1 MSTARLTLGSIL
13 STVNTTATTVTST
26 LDAAGKAIGMLNN
39 YVDNAAQHQKARI
52 AVDNEDFIESLIR
65 EKAQERTESTLRV
78 QKYISQSPE
87 HAKAYQEAYE
97 TYSKLL
103 RPQSSN

>member
-13 STVNTTATTVTST
+13 STVNTTANTVTST
-26 LDAAGKAIGMLNN
+26 LDAVSSGIGMLNA
-39 YVDNAAQHQKARI
+39 YIDNAASHQKARI
-52 AVDNEDFIESLIR
+52 AVDNEDFIESLVR

-78 QKYISQSPE
+78 QKYINQSQE

-103 RPQSSN
+103 RPTNKD

>member
-1 MSTARLTLGSIL
+1 MATARLTLGSVL

-26 LDAAGKAIGMLNN
+26 LDAASKAVGMLNN

-65 EKAQERTESTLRV
+65 EKSQERTESTLRV
-78 QKYISQSPE
+78 QKYIGQSQE

>member
-1 MSTARLTLGSIL
+1 MSTARLTLGSVL

-26 LDAAGKAIGMLNN
+26 LDAASKAVGMLNA
-39 YVDNAAQHQKARI
+39 YVENAASHQKARI
-52 AVDNEDFIESLIR
+52 AIDNEDFIESLVR

-78 QKYISQSPE
+78 QKYIGQSPE

>member
-26 LDAAGKAIGMLNN
+26 LDAAGKAVGMLNA
-39 YVDNAAQHQKARI
+39 YVENAASHQKARI

-65 EKAQERTESTLRV
+65 EKSQERTESTLRV
-78 QKYISQSPE
+78 QKYINQSQE

-103 RPQSSN
+103 RPSQPN

>member
-1 MSTARLTLGSIL
+1 MATARLTLGSIL

-26 LDAAGKAIGMLNN
+26 VDAAGKAVGMLNA
-39 YVDNAAQHQKARI
+39 YVENAASHQKARI
-52 AVDNEDFIESLIR
+52 AVDNEDFIENLIR

-78 QKYISQSPE
+78 QKYINQSQE

-103 RPQSSN
+103 RPTNKD

>member
-1 MSTARLTLGSIL
+1 MATARLTLGSIL

-26 LDAAGKAIGMLNN
+26 LDAAGKAVGMLNA
-39 YVDNAAQHQKARI
+39 YVENAASHQKARI
-52 AVDNEDFIESLIR
+52 AVDNEDFIENLIR
-65 EKAQERTESTLRV
+65 EKSQERTESTLRV
-78 QKYISQSPE
+78 QKYIGQSTE

-103 RPQSSN
+103 RPTQSN

>member
-52 AVDNEDFIESLIR
+52 AVDNEDFIESLVR

-78 QKYISQSPE
+78 QKYINQSTE

-103 RPQSSN
+103 RPQQPN

>member
-13 STVNTTATTVTST
+13 STVNTTANTVTST
-26 LDAAGKAIGMLNN
+26 LDAVSSGIGMLNA
-39 YVDNAAQHQKARI
+39 YIDNAASHQKARI
-52 AVDNEDFIESLIR
+52 AVDNEDFIESLVR

-78 QKYISQSPE
+78 QKYINQSQE
-87 HAKAYQEAYE
+87 HAKAYQAACE

-103 RPQSSN
+103 RPQQPN

>member
-26 LDAAGKAIGMLNN
+26 LDAAGKAVGMVNA
-39 YVDNAAQHQKARI
+39 YIDNAASHQKARI
-52 AVDNEDFIESLIR
+52 AVDNEDFIESLVR

-78 QKYISQSPE
+78 QKYINQSQE

-103 RPQSSN
+103 RPTKQD

>member
-26 LDAAGKAIGMLNN
+26 LDAAGKAVGMLNA
-39 YVDNAAQHQKARI
+39 YVENAAAHQKARI

-65 EKAQERTESTLRV
+65 EKSQERTESTLRV

-103 RPQSSN
+103 RPTSSN

>member
-13 STVNTTATTVTST
+13 GTVNTTASTITST

-39 YVDNAAQHQKARI
+39 YVDNAAAHQKARI

-65 EKAQERTESTLRV
+65 EKAQERTESTLRA

-87 HAKAYQEAYE
+87 HASAYKEAYE

-103 RPQSSN
+103 RPSQPN

>member
-1 MSTARLTLGSIL
+1 M
-13 STVNTTATTVTST
+13 NTTANTVTST
-26 LDAAGKAIGMLNN
+26 LDAVSSGIGMLNA
-39 YVDNAAQHQKARI
+39 YIDNAASHQKARI
-52 AVDNEDFIESLIR
+52 AIDNEDFIESLIR

-78 QKYISQSPE
+78 QKYINQSQE

-103 RPQSSN
+103 RPASSN

>member
-26 LDAAGKAIGMLNN
+26 LDAAGKAVGMLNA
-39 YVDNAAQHQKARI
+39 YVDNAASHQKARI
-52 AVDNEDFIESLIR
+52 AVDNEDFIESLVR

-78 QKYISQSPE
+78 QKYINQSQE

-103 RPQSSN
+103 RPTKQD

>member
-1 MSTARLTLGSIL
+1 MSTARLTLGSVL

-26 LDAAGKAIGMLNN
+26 LDAAGKAVGMVNA
-39 YVDNAAQHQKARI
+39 YIDNAAQHQKARI
-52 AVDNEDFIESLIR
+52 AIDNEDFIESLVR

-78 QKYISQSPE
+78 QKYINQSQE
-87 HAKAYQEAYE
+87 HSKAYQEAYE

-103 RPQSSN
+103 RPTNKD

>member
-1 MSTARLTLGSIL
+1 MATARLTLGSIL
-13 STVNTTATTVTST
+13 STVNTTAATVTST

-65 EKAQERTESTLRV
+65 EKSQERTESTLRV
-78 QKYISQSPE
+78 QKYINQSPE

-103 RPQSSN
+103 RPTSSN

>member
-1 MSTARLTLGSIL
+1 MSTARLTLGSVL

-26 LDAAGKAIGMLNN
+26 LDAAGKAVGMLNA
-39 YVDNAAQHQKARI
+39 YVENAAQHQKARI

-65 EKAQERTESTLRV
+65 EKSQERTESTLRV
-78 QKYISQSPE
+78 QKYISQSQE

-103 RPQSSN
+103 RPSQPN

>member
-1 MSTARLTLGSIL
+1 MATARLTLGSIL
-13 STVNTTATTVTST
+13 STVNTTAATATST
-26 LDAAGKAIGMLNN
+26 LDAAGKAVGMLNA
-39 YVDNAAQHQKARI
+39 YVDNAASHQKARI

-65 EKAQERTESTLRV
+65 EKSQERTESTLRV
-78 QKYISQSPE
+78 QKYIGQSQE

-103 RPQSSN
+103 RPTSSN

>member
-1 MSTARLTLGSIL
+1 MATARLTLGSVL
-13 STVNTTATTVTST
+13 NTVNTTATTVTST
-26 LDAAGKAIGMLNN
+26 LDAASKAVGMLNA
-39 YVDNAAQHQKARI
+39 YVENAASHQKARI
-52 AVDNEDFIESLIR
+52 AIDNEDFIESLVR

-103 RPQSSN
+103 RPSQPN

>member
-13 STVNTTATTVTST
+13 STVNTTANTVTST
-26 LDAAGKAIGMLNN
+26 LDAVSSGIGMLNA
-39 YVDNAAQHQKARI
+39 YIDNAASHQKARI
-52 AVDNEDFIESLIR
+52 AVDNEDFIESLVR

-78 QKYISQSPE
+78 QKYINQSQE

-103 RPQSSN
+103 RPASSN

>member
-26 LDAAGKAIGMLNN
+26 LDAAGKAVGMVNA
-39 YVDNAAQHQKARI
+39 YIDNAASHQKARI
-52 AVDNEDFIESLIR
+52 AVDNEDFIESLVR

-78 QKYISQSPE
+78 QKYINQSQE

-103 RPQSSN
+103 RPSQPN

>member
-13 STVNTTATTVTST
+13 STVNTTANTVTST
-26 LDAAGKAIGMLNN
+26 LDAVSSGIGMLNA
-39 YVDNAAQHQKARI
+39 YIDNAAQHQKARI
-52 AVDNEDFIESLIR
+52 AIDNEDFIESLIR
-65 EKAQERTESTLRV
+65 EKSQERTESTLRV

-103 RPQSSN
+103 RPSQPN

>member
-52 AVDNEDFIESLIR
+52 AVDNEDFIESLVR

-78 QKYISQSPE
+78 QKYINQSQE
-87 HAKAYQEAYE
+87 HAEAYQEAYE

-103 RPQSSN
+103 RPQQPN

>member
-1 MSTARLTLGSIL
+1 MSTARLTLGSVL

-26 LDAAGKAIGMLNN
+26 LDAAGKAVGMVNA
-39 YVDNAAQHQKARI
+39 YIDNAASHQKARI

-65 EKAQERTESTLRV
+65 EKSQERTESTLRV
-78 QKYISQSPE
+78 QKYINQSQE

-103 RPQSSN
+103 RPTSSN

>member
-1 MSTARLTLGSIL
+1 MATARLTLGSIL

-26 LDAAGKAIGMLNN
+26 LDAASKAVGMLNA
-39 YVDNAAQHQKARI
+39 YVENAASHQKARI
-52 AVDNEDFIESLIR
+52 AIDNEDFIESLIR
-65 EKAQERTESTLRV
+65 EKSQERTESTLRV
-78 QKYISQSPE
+78 QKYINQSQE

-103 RPQSSN
+103 RPASSN

>member
-1 MSTARLTLGSIL
+1 MSTARLTLGSVL
-13 STVNTTATTVTST
+13 SSVNTAANTVTSS
-26 LDAAGKAIGMLNN
+26 LDAVSSGIGMLNA
-39 YVDNAAQHQKARI
+39 YIDNAAQHQKARI

-65 EKAQERTESTLRV
+65 EKSQERTESTLRV

-87 HAKAYQEAYE
+87 HASAYKEAYE

-103 RPQSSN
+103 RPTSSN

>member
-26 LDAAGKAIGMLNN
+26 LDAAGKAVGMLNA
-39 YVDNAAQHQKARI
+39 YVDNAASHQKARI
-52 AVDNEDFIESLIR
+52 AVDNEDFIESLVR

-78 QKYISQSPE
+78 QKYINQSPE

-103 RPQSSN
+103 RPTKQD

>member
-26 LDAAGKAIGMLNN
+26 LDAAGKAVGMVNA
-39 YVDNAAQHQKARI
+39 YIDNAASHQKARI
-52 AVDNEDFIESLIR
+52 AVDNEDFIESLVR

-78 QKYISQSPE
+78 QKYINQSQE

-103 RPQSSN
+103 RPTNKD

>member
-1 MSTARLTLGSIL
+1 MATARLTLGSIL

-26 LDAAGKAIGMLNN
+26 VDAAGKAVGMLNA
-39 YVDNAAQHQKARI
+39 YVENAAAHQKARI
-52 AVDNEDFIESLIR
+52 AIDNEDFIENLIR
-65 EKAQERTESTLRV
+65 EKSQERTESTIRV
-78 QKYISQSPE
+78 QKYISQSTE

-103 RPQSSN
+103 RPNQPN

>member
-1 MSTARLTLGSIL
+1 M
-13 STVNTTATTVTST
+13 
-26 LDAAGKAIGMLNN
+26 DAAGKAIGMLNN

-52 AVDNEDFIESLIR
+52 AVDNEDFIESLVR

-78 QKYISQSPE
+78 QKYINQSQE

-103 RPQSSN
+103 RPTNKD

>member
-1 MSTARLTLGSIL
+1 MATARLTLGSIL

-26 LDAAGKAIGMLNN
+26 LDAASKAVGMLNA
-39 YVDNAAQHQKARI
+39 YVENAAQHQKARI
-52 AVDNEDFIESLIR
+52 AIDNEDFIESLIR
-65 EKAQERTESTLRV
+65 EKSQERTESTLRV
-78 QKYISQSPE
+78 QKYINQSQE

-103 RPQSSN
+103 RPSQPN

>member
-26 LDAAGKAIGMLNN
+26 LDAAGKAVGMLNA
-39 YVDNAAQHQKARI
+39 YVENAAQHQKARI

-65 EKAQERTESTLRV
+65 EKSQERTESTLRV

-103 RPQSSN
+103 RPSQPN